1 MYSHSSRGD
10 KKCLFLLLFS
20 FITAKF
26 YHIDPENCLK
36 LRHSYFSKESVL
48 ISEEIEEMLRPVHRR
63 FLEMHLD
70 ISLQNK
76 QKIDIWAID
85 RKQNIQDVMCK
96 SGQVT
101 LFRLK
106 GS

>member
-1 MYSHSSRGD
+1 
-10 KKCLFLLLFS
+10 
-20 FITAKF
+20 
-26 YHIDPENCLK
+26 
-36 LRHSYFSKESVL
+36 
-48 ISEEIEEMLRPVHRR
+48 MLRPVHRR

-76 QKIDIWAID
+76 KKIDIWAID
-85 RKQNIQDVMCK
+85 KKQNIQDVMCK